1 MHNWQDLC
9 ILNGLHETLIAGKCT
24 KSINENELYESAMA
38 ERIIS
43 IYDTTLRDGAQTVG
57 ISLSIQDKLNIAKI
71 LDSMKIDYIE
81 GGWPGSNPKDEQF
94 FTDVRRLGLAHSRI
108 AAFGSTRRKGYK
120 CSDDQ
125 IVQALVDSKADVVTI
140 VAKTWDFQVT
150 KALGMELDEN
160 LLLINDTVAY
170 LKDKGFEVFLDAE
183 HLFDGYKSN
192 PEYTLRCLETACR
205 AGVDMLV
212 LCDTNGGTLPSEVS
226 RITSDIKGRF
236 KAEVGAHFH
245 NDTGVA
251 VANSIAA
258 VEAGASSVQG
268 TINGYGERCGNCD
281 LTTFIPNLVLK
292 MGHRC
297 SSKEVLQHIAEV
309 SRFVSEIANLPHVEN
324 RPFVGENAF
333 AHKGG
338 IHVSALQKDTRTYE
352 HIDPAL
358 VGNKRM
364 VMISELS
371 GRSNVEFKARELGI
385 DITGDINL
393 SRSVLEKIKV
403 LEEKGF
409 QFEAAEGSFEL
420 ILREA
425 TGEYKPF
432 FRLLGFRL
440 ITDMAV
446 DGRLE
451 CEATIKVQVDDQIEH
466 TAANGNGPVD
476 ALNNALRKALLNFF
490 PEISEIY
497 LTDYK
502 VRVLDEDS
510 GTAASVRVLIDQTDG
525 TKHWGTVGV
534 SENVIEASWM
544 ALVDGIEYMLFKRRN
559 SGN

>member
-1 MHNWQDLC
+1 MT
-9 ILNGLHETLIAGKCT
+9 G
-24 KSINENELYESAMA
+24 
-38 ERIIS
+38 RIIS

-71 LDSMKIDYIE
+71 LDSMKVDYIE

-94 FTDVRRLGLAHSRI
+94 FPDVRKLGLVHSKI

-125 IVQALVDSKADVVTI
+125 IVQALVDSKADVLTI

-170 LKDKGFEVFLDAE
+170 LKDMGFEVFLDAE

-192 PEYTLRCLETACR
+192 PEYTIKCLDTACK

-212 LCDTNGGTLPSEVS
+212 LCDTNGGTLPTEVG
-226 RITSDIKGRF
+226 RITSDIKTRF
-236 KAEVGAHFH
+236 KTEVGAHFH

-258 VEAGASSVQG
+258 VDAGASSVQG

-281 LTTFIPNLVLK
+281 LTVFIPNLVLK
-292 MGHRC
+292 MGHSC
-297 SSKEVLQHIAEV
+297 SSKPVLQHITEV
-309 SRFVSEIANLPHVEN
+309 SRFVSEIANLPHQEN
-324 RPFVGENAF
+324 RPFVGVNAF

-352 HIDPAL
+352 HIDPSL

-371 GRSNVEFKARELGI
+371 GRSNVEFKAKELGI
-385 DITGDINL
+385 DISGDINL
-393 SRSVLEKIKV
+393 SRGVLEKIKG

-420 ILREA
+420 LLREA

-440 ITDMAV
+440 ITEMGI

-451 CEATIKVQVDDQIEH
+451 CEATIKVQVDGCIEH

-490 PEISEIY
+490 PEISEIH

-525 TKHWGTVGV
+525 VKHWGTVGV

-544 ALVDGIEYMLFKRRN
+544 ALVDGIEYMLFKRRKQDK
-559 SGN
+559 